1 MATFDDDDDD
11 DFGLDDEEYNSEE
24 SKRDLQ
30 RENDRVD
37 NLPVMKKA
45 REIFDIVDSL
55 VELIDDEDA
64 FIAHYRSMLF
74 EDASIICA
82 KIAGAEGGDLYSLRM
97 ENAVLIR
104 IHARNLLAQTS
115 GLKMLGFKDVRYLQ
129 VLRDAIEEFRLLFIE
144 WVNGFDKSNDI
155 SDNWGNLFR

>member
-1 MATFDDDDDD
+1 MDNFDDDDDEDFGFNED
-11 DFGLDDEEYNSEE
+11 DFNSEE
-24 SKRDLQ
+24 SRREFQ
-30 RENDRVD
+30 RENERVD
-37 NLPVMKKA
+37 NLPIMKKA
-45 REIFDIVDSL
+45 REMFDIVDSL
-55 VELIDDEDA
+55 VELIDDDDA

-97 ENAVLIR
+97 ENAVLIK

-144 WVNGFDKSNDI
+144 WVEGFDKTNDVA
-155 SDNWGNLFR
+155 DNWGNLFR

>member
-1 MATFDDDDDD
+1 MDNFDDDDEE
-11 DFGLDDEEYNSEE
+11 DFGFNEEGFNSEE
-24 SKRDLQ
+24 SRREFQ
-30 RENDRVD
+30 RENERVD
-37 NLPVMKKA
+37 NLPIMKKA

-55 VELIDDEDA
+55 VELIDEDDA

-97 ENAVLIR
+97 ENAVLIK
-104 IHARNLLAQTS
+104 IHARNLLAQTA

-144 WVNGFDKSNDI
+144 WVEGFDKSNDVT
-155 SDNWGNLFR
+155 DNWGSLFR

>member
-1 MATFDDDDDD
+1 MAMFDDDDDD
-11 DFGLDDEEYNSEE
+11 DFGFDDEEYNSEE
-24 SKRDLQ
+24 SKQDFK
-30 RENDRVD
+30 RENDRID
-37 NLPVMKKA
+37 NLLVMKKA

-74 EDASIICA
+74 EDSSIICA

-97 ENAVLIR
+97 ENAVLIK

>member
-1 MATFDDDDDD
+1 MAIFDDDDDE
-11 DFGLDDEEYNSEE
+11 DFGFDDEDYNSEE
-24 SKRDLQ
+24 SKRDFQ

-74 EDASIICA
+74 EDSSIICA

-144 WVNGFDKSNDI
+144 WVNGFDKSNDV
-155 SDNWGNLFR
+155 SDNWGDLFR